1 METLIFGLTVTAIGV
16 AIVFAGLVILMAL
29 IKLVTLV
36 TGGSGKTKKE
46 KKEKKA
52 APAPAP
58 ATAPTP
64 APVQDEQL
72 MAVIAAAVAAQDE
85 ELIAVI
91 SAAVAAVMGEEG
103 NFVVR
108 RVRRVSNA
116 SAWQRAGREE
126 QIYSRF

>member
-1 METLIFGLTVTAIGV
+1 METLIFGLTVTTIGI
-16 AIVFAGLVILMAL
+16 AIVFAGLVVLIGL
-29 IKLVTLV
+29 IKLVNIF
-36 TGGSGKTKKE
+36 TGGSGKP

-52 APAPAP
+52 AAPAKPAPAP
-58 ATAPTP
+58 AAP
-64 APVQDEQL
+64 AQQDEQL

-108 RVRRVSNA
+108 RIRRVTNA
-116 SAWQRAGREE
+116 SAWQKAGREE

>member
-1 METLIFGLTVTAIGV
+1 METLIFGLTVTAIGI

-36 TGGSGKTKKE
+36 TGGSGKPKKA
-46 KKEKKA
+46 KQEKKA
-52 APAPAP
+52 APTPAPAPAP
-58 ATAPTP
+58 A
-64 APVQDEQL
+64 QDEQL

-108 RVRRVSNA
+108 RIRRVSNA
-116 SAWQRAGREE
+116 SAWQKAGREE

>member
-1 METLIFGLTVTAIGV
+1 METLIFGLTVTAIGMV
-16 AIVFAGLVILMAL
+16 IVFAGLVLLIML
-29 IKLVTLV
+29 IKLVALV
-36 TGGSGKTKKE
+36 TSGMGKP

-52 APAPAP
+52 AAPAKPAAPAP
-58 ATAPTP
+58 AAP
-64 APVQDEQL
+64 AQDEEL
-72 MAVIAAAVAAQDE
+72 MAVLAAAVAAQDE

-103 NFVVR
+103 NFIVR

-116 SAWQRAGREE
+116 SAWQKAGREE

>member
-1 METLIFGLTVTAIGV
+1 METLIFGLTVTAIGI

-36 TGGSGKTKKE
+36 TGGSGKP

-58 ATAPTP
+58 AP
-64 APVQDEQL
+64 APMQDEQL

-108 RVRRVSNA
+108 RVRRISNA
-116 SAWQRAGREE
+116 SAWQKAGREE
-126 QIYSRF
+126 QVYSRF